1 MLDNKL
7 LKLQRKKLQRQ
18 ILYLRSE
25 LEETQIIFQECLG
38 DFESEFGKYFRDNIN
53 KKNKNESMDPV
64 EFDIPE
70 KDVNIVFRMIAQKTH
85 PDKLIK
91 EDISS
96 PSYKSKVNMYKEA
109 QRSVKN
115 KDWSRVVEIAMEL
128 DIDVSWVKKDDSEYL
143 VESVKKLTNKINQLK
158 STYAWKWGNAPDQ
171 EREIVKKMILQS
183 LGLAVSVD
191 DIIKEK
197 ENGK

>member
-38 DFESEFGKYFRDNIN
+38 DFESEFGKYFRDKIN

-109 QRSVKN
+109 QQSVKN